1 MRAFS
6 INKTVVFGALALAAS
21 TAYSG
26 VLHAASLSEAV
37 QKTLNTNPDMVIVLS
52 DKEIAAAEKSEAFGG
67 FLPSLDLTGSSG
79 AQYTDSPSTRSAA
92 AAIAGSDSTPELF
105 QNEGTLTLRQLLFDG
120 FGTIAE
126 VDRREYLYNSA
137 TKRVAERAEG
147 LAVDTVEAYLEVL
160 RRNRLLAIS
169 EDNVGTHGG
178 YRELVR
184 KRAEGGG
191 GTVADLRQGESRL
204 GTAQTTV
211 AQLRGALADAE
222 ASYQRLVGEMPDEL
236 VRPDFD
242 FGTLPADVEAAVQQT
257 LMTNPAVLA
266 ARDELEAAN
275 AGVDGSNAP
284 FMPRLDLELS
294 GTKGHDLD
302 GIQGDNDRASALV
315 VMRWNLFNGGSDVAR
330 KDAALLRRSRA
341 KDVVAR
347 NERIASEETRFAWN
361 ALSSA
366 RERVNTLR
374 NVAESNE
381 RVRDAYRKQ
390 FELSQRSLLDLLDS
404 ENELFLSRSDLVTAE
419 YTALFAAYRLMASMG
434 TLVGHFGVTV
444 PELQKVSSK

>member
-1 MRAFS
+1 M
-6 INKTVVFGALALAAS
+6 
-21 TAYSG
+21 
-26 VLHAASLSEAV
+26 
-37 QKTLNTNPDMVIVLS
+37 
-52 DKEIAAAEKSEAFGG
+52 
-67 FLPSLDLTGSSG
+67 
-79 AQYTDSPSTRSAA
+79 
-92 AAIAGSDSTPELF
+92 
-105 QNEGTLTLRQLLFDG
+105 
-120 FGTIAE
+120 
-126 VDRREYLYNSA
+126 
-137 TKRVAERAEG
+137 
-147 LAVDTVEAYLEVL
+147 
-160 RRNRLLAIS
+160 
-169 EDNVGTHGG
+169 
-178 YRELVR
+178 
-184 KRAEGGG
+184 
-191 GTVADLRQGESRL
+191 
-204 GTAQTTV
+204 
-211 AQLRGALADAE
+211 
-222 ASYQRLVGEMPDEL
+222 
-236 VRPDFD
+236 
-242 FGTLPADVEAAVQQT
+242 
-257 LMTNPAVLA
+257 
-266 ARDELEAAN
+266 
-275 AGVDGSNAP
+275 
-284 FMPRLDLELS
+284 
-294 GTKGHDLD
+294 D

-444 PELQKVSSK
+444 PELQKVSAK